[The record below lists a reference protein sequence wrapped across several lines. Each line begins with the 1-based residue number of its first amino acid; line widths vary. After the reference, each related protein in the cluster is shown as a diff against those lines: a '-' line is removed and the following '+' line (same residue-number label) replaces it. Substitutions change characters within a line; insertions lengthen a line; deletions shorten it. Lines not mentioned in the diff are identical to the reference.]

1 MPAGA
6 GEIKSF
12 GELIFPENPA
22 SRQAESDRSRPLPA
36 VAIGAYS
43 VVREVGIRLRETGAV
58 GSCVEF
64 SALRC
69 SLVLWW

>member
-36 VAIGAYS
+36 VAIGA
-43 VVREVGIRLRETGAV
+43 
-58 GSCVEF
+58 
-64 SALRC
+64 
-69 SLVLWW
+69 